1 MFTSAE
7 IHAPTVVTD
16 ISTRK
21 TVAVSLSAATI
32 IAIGVV
38 CTSVLLVLTITIVIL
53 LIIYV
58 RRKTKEIGV
67 DLNQTDGSAESKKSP
82 SSNRKGHASPKL
94 NSSPRHSNGYNVH
107 LDNYEM
113 EPRRAGSPPTAADFD
128 VSIKTVGS
136 VSTSTFVESI
146 NKI

>member
-7 IHAPTVVTD
+7 IHAPAVVTD
-16 ISTRK
+16 ISTRIP
-21 TVAVSLSAATI
+21 VAVSLSAATI

-38 CTSVLLVLTITIVIL
+38 CTSILLVLTITIAIV

-58 RRKTKEIGV
+58 RRKTKEIG
-67 DLNQTDGSAESKKSP
+67 DLNQTDGSAESENSP
-82 SSNRKGHASPKL
+82 SSKRKGHASPKL